1 MKTTSLLLLAATLA
15 LGGCASDPKPA
26 KPNPKTINWSER
38 VGTYT
43 YDQALADL
51 GKPVVIGESADG
63 KTAEWSLRRSP
74 RVSFGLGLGG
84 GSYGSHGGVGVGVG
98 SSVSPPP
105 SGENLRLNFDTDGK
119 LKEWTKVSY

>member
-1 MKTTSLLLLAATLA
+1 MKATSLLILAAALV
-15 LGGCASDPKPA
+15 LGGCASASKPA

-51 GKPVVIGESADG
+51 GKPVLIGESSDG

-74 RVSFGLGLGG
+74 RVSSGLGLGT
-84 GSYGSHGGVGVGVG
+84 GSFGHHGGGGVGVG
-98 SSVSPPP
+98 SSVTPPP
-105 SGENLRLNFDTDGK
+105 SGENLRLKFDKDGK
-119 LKEWTKVSY
+119 LKEWSKVTY